1 MLYKKI
7 KDDRVEARKSK
18 NADLN
23 NLLTTVL
30 GQVQNNVMGV
40 VSKEDL
46 EEDRV
51 PDAEVIKV
59 LNYFVKNAKKGY
71 DITKQ
76 ESYLNEIQTLEQYL
90 PKLISEDI
98 LKETITQIINET
110 KGKLIFG
117 LIFKQLVSKLDG
129 EFDKKLASNLVNQ
142 LLKEQV

>member
-18 NADLN
+18 NTDLN

-51 PDAEVIKV
+51 PDAEVTKV

-71 DITKQ
+71 EITQQ
-76 ESYLNEIQTLEQYL
+76 ESYLNEIQILEQYL

-110 KGKLIFG
+110 EGKLIFG

-129 EFDKKLASNLVNQ
+129 EFDKKLASDLVNQ

>member
-110 KGKLIFG
+110 EGKLIFG